1 MDMAWTA
8 SKLQLHFLFQV
19 VVGDA
24 VVLPGNYRMHASTF
38 RWLGKASRGLAALK
52 LVTSVWNLQVS
63 CFFSLTSTADRFF
76 IGEVWAGRPFKP
88 SSLIFS
94 VCARVC
100 GMSMA
105 TLTAAIGSDQNLERS

>member
-38 RWLGKASRGLAALK
+38 RWLGKASKGLAALK
-52 LVTSVWNLQVS
+52 LVTSAWNLQVS
-63 CFFSLTSTADRFF
+63 KYRLE
-76 IGEVWAGRPFKP
+76 GP
-88 SSLIFS
+88 SSLQ
-94 VCARVC
+94 A
-100 GMSMA
+100 
-105 TLTAAIGSDQNLERS
+105 